1 MACDCM
7 NSKLFPHRKSQCM
20 WKSINKLTS
29 DATNSLK
36 NSISSN
42 DKLGQQKQR
51 ITVDEG
57 ELEQNEVG
65 YAPSQRKSNDN
76 MFESIDSIKIK
87 NKCDETWV
95 DLSSGNIDNKCD
107 ENNSSKTEVLNDYV
121 LVDKFEDA
129 PSNIFSLDKVS
140 SMSEFEQELIQKAKK
155 NKSIMKA
162 RISLNTTVPTNA
174 PPTSTV
180 TLGNNV

>member
-29 DATNSLK
+29 DATNSF
-36 NSISSN
+36 SSN
-42 DKLGQQKQR
+42 DKLGQQKQH
-51 ITVDEG
+51 ITVDES
-57 ELEQNEVG
+57 ELEHTEVG
-65 YAPSQRKSNDN
+65 YAPSQRAKNNDN
-76 MFESIDSIKIK
+76 VFESIDSKIK
-87 NKCDETWV
+87 SQCEETWV
-95 DLSSGNIDNKCD
+95 DSGNIDNKSD
-107 ENNSSKTEVLNDYV
+107 ENFSSNTKILSDYV

-129 PSNIFSLDKVS
+129 SSNVFSLDKIS

-162 RISLNTTVPTNA
+162 RISLNTTVPTNT
-174 PPTSTV
+174 PHTSTAI
-180 TLGNNV
+180 LDNNV

>member
-1 MACDCM
+1 
-7 NSKLFPHRKSQCM
+7 M

-42 DKLGQQKQR
+42 DKLGQQKQH
-51 ITVDEG
+51 ITVDES
-57 ELEQNEVG
+57 EFEQTEVG
-65 YAPSQRKSNDN
+65 YAPSQRAKSNDN
-76 MFESIDSIKIK
+76 VFESIDSKKIQ
-87 NKCDETWV
+87 NKCEETWV
-95 DLSSGNIDNKCD
+95 DSGNIDNKSD
-107 ENNSSKTEVLNDYV
+107 ENFGSNTEILSDYV
-121 LVDKFEDA
+121 LVDKFEDV
-129 PSNIFSLDKVS
+129 PSNVFSLDKIS

-174 PPTSTV
+174 PQTSTA
-180 TLGNNV
+180 TLDNNV

>member
-42 DKLGQQKQR
+42 DKLGQQKQH
-51 ITVDEG
+51 ITVDES
-57 ELEQNEVG
+57 EFEQTEVG
-65 YAPSQRKSNDN
+65 YAPSQRAKSNDN
-76 MFESIDSIKIK
+76 VFESIDSKKIQ
-87 NKCDETWV
+87 NKCEETWV
-95 DLSSGNIDNKCD
+95 DSGNIDNKSD
-107 ENNSSKTEVLNDYV
+107 ENFGSNTEILSDYV
-121 LVDKFEDA
+121 LVDKFEDV
-129 PSNIFSLDKVS
+129 PSNVFSLDKIS

-174 PPTSTV
+174 PQTSTA
-180 TLGNNV
+180 TLDNNV